1 MHFLKKRTL
10 HCALY
15 SLLHFS
21 KHELPW
27 TLNLN
32 TLSLSILWCKYN
44 DIVNKIF
51 VGMFAC
57 SRLKLI
63 IIFCSYLKPKRDY
76 IWICK
81 SAISLMY
88 PWVSLQSQGIE
99 QNGWTCWRMK
109 PSVVVNL
116 SEVSIGRTRQQNII
130 ISPLILFIW
139 EDLYYLMNYRVY
151 ITPQTKNWNM
161 DLNSLHLP
169 RQIE

>member
-1 MHFLKKRTL
+1 M

-21 KHELPW
+21 KHKLTW

-63 IIFCSYLKPKRDY
+63 MNIIFCSYLKPKRDY
-76 IWICK
+76 IWIRK
-81 SAISLMY
+81 TAVLLLY
-88 PWVSLQSQGIE
+88 PWVLLQSQGIL
-99 QNGWTCWRMK
+99 QNGWTCWFEQGEWNHQW
-109 PSVVVNL
+109 SWTYQL
-116 SEVSIGRTRQQNII
+116 FFLGLAHQQNII

-151 ITPQTKNWNM
+151 ITPQTKNWKM
-161 DLNSLHLP
+161 DLKSLHLQLP